1 MYRVK
6 FDNSKYGSTKH
17 EYNGRTYHSKAEAH
31 YAQELDLRK
40 RAGEVRDWEPQH
52 KINLEANGR
61 HICTYI
67 PDFLVTLAD
76 GSQELH
82 EVKGFSTETYRL
94 KRKILEAT
102 YLIDHPEI
110 TFIEVRV

>member
-1 MYRVK
+1 MYRIRQG
-6 FDNSKYGSTKH
+6 NKYGSTSH
-17 EYNGRTYHSKAEAH
+17 EYAGRVYHSKAEAG
-31 YAQELDLRK
+31 YAKDLDLLVV
-40 RAGEVRDWEPQH
+40 AGEVRDWTPQY
-52 KINLEANGR
+52 KIDLNANGK

-67 PDFLVTLAD
+67 PDFLVTLPD

-82 EVKGFSTETYRL
+82 EVKGYATEIYRL

-102 YLIDHPEI
+102 YLMEHPEI

>member
-6 FDNSKYGSTKH
+6 FQGNKYGSTSH
-17 EYNGRTYHSKAEAH
+17 EYNGRIYHSKKEAA
-31 YAQELDLRK
+31 YAQELDLRIK
-40 RAGEVRDWEPQH
+40 AGEVREWTPQF
-52 KINLEANGR
+52 KISLAANGR

-67 PDFLVTLAD
+67 PDFLVTFAD

-82 EVKGFSTETYRL
+82 EVKGFATETYRL

-102 YLIDHPEI
+102 YLVEHPEI
-110 TFIEVRV
+110 KFVEIR